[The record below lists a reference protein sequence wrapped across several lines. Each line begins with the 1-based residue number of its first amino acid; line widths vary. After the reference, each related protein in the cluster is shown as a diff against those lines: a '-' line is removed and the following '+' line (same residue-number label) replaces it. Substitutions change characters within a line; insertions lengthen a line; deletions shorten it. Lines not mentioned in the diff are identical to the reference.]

1 MWLHQRKIALYGAI
15 IGIALMVIPLF
26 SIVLQA
32 TGASGAVI
40 TIDATNKDIAAIK
53 SAINSINAEMV
64 KQEVGPCGSG
74 WEVNG
79 QFTVDPATAEG
90 IIMEIPPGQTVVNLS
105 INNKVYNELDMAGK
119 EKYMSIALN
128 GIQNSSISVINR
140 NKIYSFIANSDKRV
154 SGLVRQLSEDVSVD
168 MPAAYAWFR
177 PFSSPLS
184 VFLGC
189 VTIAIFALLGIS
201 TVVDISFLTI
211 PGVQWLLIR
220 KSSENEKPRFVS
232 LEAWEAYKHASITH
246 EGVLGLF
253 FKKKAGQMIV
263 LGICVLYLVS
273 GNLFALVA
281 KIVDYFQGLVNT
293 FFLD

>member
-1 MWLHQRKIALYGAI
+1 
-15 IGIALMVIPLF
+15 MVIPLF
-26 SIVLQA
+26 SIVLKA
-32 TGASGAVI
+32 TSGGGAVI
-40 TIDATNKDIAAIK
+40 TIDATDKDVTAIK
-53 SAINSINAEMV
+53 QAINSINAEMI
-64 KQEVGPCGSG
+64 KQEVGPCGDG
-74 WEVNG
+74 VM
-79 QFTVDPATAEG
+79 VDGTFVMDSDTAEAIKISSVG
-90 IIMEIPPGQTVVNLS
+90 TVINLS
-105 INNKVYNELDMAGK
+105 INNKVYNKLDMAEK
-119 EKYMSIALN
+119 EKFMSIALN
-128 GIQNSSISVINR
+128 GVQNSSISVINR
-140 NKIYSFIANSDKRV
+140 NKIYSFIADSDKRV

-201 TVVDISFLTI
+201 TVIDISFLTI

-232 LEAWEAYKHASITH
+232 LEAWDAYKRASVTH
-246 EGVLGLF
+246 EQVLGIF

-281 KIVDYFQGLVNT
+281 KVVDYFQGLVNT

>member
-1 MWLHQRKIALYGAI
+1 MSMRQSKIALYGI
-15 IGIALMVIPLF
+15 IVGIALMVIPLF
-26 SIVLQA
+26 SIVLKA

-40 TIDATNKDIAAIK
+40 TIDATQKDVTAIQQ
-53 SAINSINAEMV
+53 AIQSINAEMV
-64 KQEVGPCGSG
+64 KQAVGPCGSG
-74 WEVNG
+74 FEVNG
-79 QFTVDPATAEG
+79 QFQMNTETAEA
-90 IIMEIPPGQTVVNLS
+90 IIMTTQGTVINLA
-105 INNKVYNELDMAGK
+105 INNQVYNKLNMDEK
-119 EKYMSIALN
+119 EQFMSIALN
-128 GIQNSSISVINR
+128 GVQNSSISVINR
-140 NKIYSFIANSDKRV
+140 NKIYSFIADSDKRV

-177 PFSSPLS
+177 PFSSPVS
-184 VFLGC
+184 IFLGC

-211 PGVQWLLIR
+211 PGMQWLLINR
-220 KSSENEKPRFVS
+220 SSEKEKPKFVS
-232 LEAWEAYKHASITH
+232 LEAWDAYKEASITH
-246 EGVLGLF
+246 GSVLSIF

-281 KIVDYFQGLVNT
+281 KIVDYFQGLTNT